1 MMPRMLTT
9 AAVLDSLDQP
19 FRIEEVEIDEPH
31 PGEVLVQVV
40 ATGVCHTDA
49 LAQHGAFP
57 FVFPGVLGHEGAGI
71 VAAIGEGVTAV
82 AEGDAVIIGWPWCG
96 VCRNCLDGQPRYCE
110 QLGPLIF
117 QGGRHD
123 GSTSLRTSGGDAVH
137 SHFFGQSSFAGHSI
151 TRENSLVKVPPEL
164 DLATAGPL
172 GCGIATGAGAVLN
185 VLAPRPG
192 ASLVVFGAGNVGLAG
207 VMAARCS
214 GATTIVAVDRHPGR
228 LTLARELGAT
238 ATIDVAEGDVGEAIQ
253 DICGGTAELAL
264 ECTGDL
270 GVVRQAIDSIGPRGT
285 CALVGAAPVGSEFS
299 IAHGP
304 TLWGKKIVGVLGG
317 EGTSATLIGALIE
330 LHLQGRFP
338 FDRLI
343 QPFPLEQ
350 INDAMAA
357 SHAGDVLKPVLRMPS

>member
-1 MMPRMLTT
+1 MITT
-9 AAVLDSLDQP
+9 AAVLDSLDQD
-19 FRIEEVEIDEPH
+19 FRVEEVEIDEPRA
-31 PGEVLVQVV
+31 GEVLVRVV

-49 LAQHGAFP
+49 LAQHGGFP

-71 VAAIGEGVTAV
+71 VAAVGDGVTAV
-82 AEGDAVIIGWPWCG
+82 AEGDSVIIGWPWCG
-96 VCRNCLDGQPRYCE
+96 ACRNCLDGQPRYCE
-110 QLGPLIF
+110 QLGPLVF
-117 QGGRHD
+117 SGGRGD
-123 GSTSLRTSGGDAVH
+123 GSTALRTNGGDAVH
-137 SHFFGQSSFAGHSI
+137 SHFFGQSSFAGYSI
-151 TRENSLVKVPPEL
+151 TAENSLVKVPPEL

-214 GATTIVAVDRHPGR
+214 GATRVVAVDRHPGR

-238 ATIDVAEGDVGEAIQ
+238 DTIDVGDGDVGEAIK
-253 DICGGTAELAL
+253 DICGGPAELAL

-285 CALVGAAPVGSEFS
+285 CALVGAAPFGAEFS
-299 IAHGP
+299 VEHGP
-304 TLWGKKIVGVLGG
+304 TLWGKQIVGVLGG
-317 EGTSATLIGALIE
+317 ESTSAKLIGALID

-343 QPFPLEQ
+343 QSFPLEQ
-350 INDAMAA
+350 INDAMEA
-357 SHAGDVLKPVLRMPS
+357 SHSGDVLKPVLRMPE